1 MQAERT
7 TLLAAIEATSGDAE
21 SAADEIIARLENGSL
36 QLTGNF
42 KGQEAEIAAEAGD
55 WERK

>member
-1 MQAERT
+1 MVEKT
-7 TLLAAIEATSGDAE
+7 TLLAAVWENGGNVE
-21 SAADEIIARLENGSL
+21 EIRARLESGDL
-36 QLTGNF
+36 VLTGNF